1 MSVAEQFTG
10 LDMENLIGGPLMA
23 TANANMYMAQATAEF
38 INDVG
43 IDADGKVRTAS
54 FGYEKRTA
62 NEDGTSNVDTMKV
75 DVPMLS
81 IVPVPNLQ
89 VNEVNIQ
96 FDMEVEQSEESDS
109 NTD

>member
-10 LDMENLIGGPLMA
+10 LDMENLIGGPLAA
-23 TANANMYMAQATAEF
+23 TANDNVYMAQVTAEF
-38 INDVG
+38 INNVG
-43 IDADGKVRTAS
+43 TM
-54 FGYEKRTA
+54 EK
-62 NEDGTSNVDTMKV
+62 
-75 DVPMLS
+75 DVPMPS
-81 IVPVPNLQ
+81 IVPIPNLQ